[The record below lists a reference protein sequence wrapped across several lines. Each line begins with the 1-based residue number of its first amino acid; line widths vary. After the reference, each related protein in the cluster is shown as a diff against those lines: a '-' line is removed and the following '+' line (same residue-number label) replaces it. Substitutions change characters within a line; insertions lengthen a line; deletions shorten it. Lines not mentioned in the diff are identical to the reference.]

1 LAPLGGRCPAA
12 ENEAATQWGWA
23 FLGFAGAAGLLLLD
37 TRVWDSLITGAL
49 QSVPSWLLL
58 RGAEAITM
66 FGSVQ
71 FAAALVLWSG
81 WAAGRRYGAPVAF
94 WILLPFLASFPL
106 EFLLKTFGP
115 HVRPSGALPPAG
127 VVWAWFRVPPTVSF
141 PSGHMLR
148 VTYLVGML
156 LAWEAATRTGPR
168 RPWGIWPLCLSGLGV
183 FGASQIYLGNHW
195 ASDVAGGFLLG
206 MSLVVIACPRWRW

>member
-1 LAPLGGRCPAA
+1 LEKGTS
-12 ENEAATQWGWA
+12 TQWGWA
-23 FLGFAGAAGLLLLD
+23 FLGFVGAAGLLLLD
-37 TRVWDSLITGAL
+37 TRAWDSFITGVL

-58 RGAEAITM
+58 RAAEAVTM

-71 FAAALVLWSG
+71 FAGALVLWSA
-81 WAAGRRYGAPVAF
+81 WAAGRRYGARTAF
-94 WILLPFLASFPL
+94 WVILPFVASLAL
-106 EFLLKTFGP
+106 EFLLKMVGP
-115 HVRPSGALPPAG
+115 HVRSGGAHPPGG

-156 LAWEAATRTGPR
+156 LAWEAATRTRPR
-168 RPWGIWPLCLSGLGV
+168 RPLGMWLLALGGLGV

-206 MSLVVIACPRWRW
+206 TSLVLISCPRWTW